1 LALKVL
7 IVDDSEIMR
16 RIPRTLLGSR
26 HWTICEA
33 EGGCS
38 GIKKFQ
44 RLKPDVVVLDLAMP
58 DMNGIETAKQMSASD
73 PNVPIVL
80 FTILEIP
87 GLERPAEDAGI
98 RAIVAKNE
106 AWNLIGS
113 IESLVNQKS
122 NLEAY

>member
-1 LALKVL
+1 LV
-7 IVDDSEIMR
+7 VDDSDITR
-16 RIPRTLLGSR
+16 RILRTLLGSR

-58 DMNGIETAKQMSASD
+58 DMNGLETAKQMTASD
-73 PNVPIVL
+73 PEIPIVL

-122 NLEAY
+122 DLQTC

>member
-1 LALKVL
+1 LALTVL
-7 IVDDSEIMR
+7 VVDDSDITR
-16 RIPRTLLGSR
+16 RILRTLLGSR

-73 PNVPIVL
+73 PNIPIVL
-80 FTILEIP
+80 FTILEIA
-87 GLERPAEDAGI
+87 GLERPAQDAGI
-98 RAIVAKNE
+98 RAIVTKSE

-113 IESLVNQKS
+113 IESLVSQK
-122 NLEAY
+122 NLHAH